1 MWSGRRDLN
10 PRPRPWQGRALPTE
24 LLPQGKIPRTDLLS
38 QDPAVPVPSALA
50 RFTAV
55 FGMGTGGSTPLR
67 ARGILVFCLSKGPRH
82 HGGGESWLGWEIRA
96 KGSRPR
102 TIGTGQLNASR
113 RLHPRP
119 IHRVFFPGPYR
130 LYTVGGL
137 ILGRVSRLDAFS
149 GYPSRT
155 WLPSVCPWR
164 DSWETRGASLPVLSY

>member
-1 MWSGRRDLN
+1 MLYQLSYSRVV
-10 PRPRPWQGRALPTE
+10 
-24 LLPQGKIPRTDLLS
+24 KIPRTDLLS

-50 RFTAV
+50 RFTSV
-55 FGMGTGGSTPLR
+55 FGMGTGGSTPLW
-67 ARGILVFCLSKGPRH
+67 ARGILVFCFSKSHAAFKRQGIQA
-82 HGGGESWLGWEIRA
+82 GVVIRA

-113 RLHPRP
+113 RLHLRP
-119 IHRVFFPGPYR
+119 IHRVVFPGPYR
-130 LYTVGGL
+130 LDAVGGL

-155 WLPSVCPWR
+155 WLPSLCPWR